1 MRAQGASEDEN
12 FEKNR
17 KYVLDSCFPLSESVA
32 HFLTAELPM
41 TSSIALQQKSPFQN
55 LTEIPPTTSPIK
67 KLNWDLLRSICNFI
81 KPQEIV
87 KTVHLVCKAWTTL
100 LPNEGILDL
109 SNSKIKSQDL
119 PRLIENYIVGAKLH
133 SLDLSQCDHVG
144 DEEMAYLGGFPST
157 RLNLQLQE
165 KYQKNFR
172 LEKLK
177 ISNCRQITEWGIK
190 QLSTLSL
197 THLDLSS
204 NLWMTDKAVG
214 YLTALPLKHLSLF
227 WCMNIT
233 NEGLK
238 TLARSSN
245 LTSLNLDRCNA
256 TNATL
261 KALSKLNLVDLD
273 LGLCKKI
280 TDEGLKPLL
289 KTSLQTLGLR
299 GCVLITDST
308 LQDLSSC
315 PQLTE
320 LELSSCPE
328 ITDIGLK
335 AIAKCPLKRLGLSEY
350 KDIDD
355 SLKML
360 SSLPL
365 TTLLIDRTAISDQ
378 GMQHLARCSSLT
390 SLNLTDCLE
399 ITDSGVKAISHL
411 NLRELNLGEC
421 NISDLSLHHL
431 ARCSS
436 LKSLSIYQCSKIT
449 DEGIKAIRHL
459 KLTLLDLAQT
469 KVSDHCLENLANLPL
484 RSLNLY
490 QCSRITKEACESL
503 EARFSDRLI
512 DFHGIS

>member
-1 MRAQGASEDEN
+1 M
-12 FEKNR
+12 
-17 KYVLDSCFPLSESVA
+17 
-32 HFLTAELPM
+32 
-41 TSSIALQQKSPFQN
+41 
-55 LTEIPPTTSPIK
+55 
-67 KLNWDLLRSICNFI
+67 LRSICNSI
-81 KPQEIV
+81 KPQEV
-87 KTVHLVCKAWTTL
+87 ARTMHLVCKAWNTL

-109 SNSKIKSQDL
+109 GNSKIKGKGLS
-119 PRLIENYIVGAKLH
+119 RLIENYIVGAKLH

-261 KALSKLNLVDLD
+261 NALSKLNLVDLD
-273 LGLCKKI
+273 LSLCDKI
-280 TDEGLKPLL
+280 TDAGLKSLSKLNLVDLNLGLCGKITDAGLKPLL
-289 KTSLQTLGLR
+289 KTSLQTLCLHGDQ
-299 GCVLITDST
+299 ITDST

-320 LELSSCPE
+320 LDLTSCPK
-328 ITDIGLK
+328 ISDIGLK
-335 AIAKCPLKRLGLSEY
+335 AIAKCPLKRLELSECY
-350 KDIDD
+350 QLSSKGIGHLANSISLTYLNLEFCSDIDD

-365 TTLLIDRTAISDQ
+365 TTLHLGYTLISDQ
-378 GMQHLARCSSLT
+378 GMQDLAKCSSLT
-390 SLNLTDCLE
+390 SLRLNGCRK
-399 ITDSGVKAISHL
+399 ITDEGINAISHL
-411 NLRELNLGEC
+411 NLRKLGLTQC
-421 NISDLSLHHL
+421 KISDLSLRHL
-431 ARCSS
+431 AGCSS
-436 LKSLSIYQCSKIT
+436 LTWLSLFGCKKIA
-449 DEGIKAIRHL
+449 DEGIKAIRHN
-459 KLTLLDLAQT
+459 KLTHLDLTQCHI
-469 KVSDHCLENLANLPL
+469 SDRCFEDLAGLPL
-484 RSLNLY
+484 KELSVFK
-490 QCSRITKEACESL
+490 CSQITKKACESL
-503 EARFSDRLI
+503 KARFSDRQI
-512 DFHGIS
+512 NFHGIS